1 MFFLLTQVLLWL
13 LVVLVIYNLL
23 TQWIPKDSL
32 ALLGSA
38 LLFVLIVLAF
48 FIPNDPFA
56 ASAWS
61 ILSLPIKPFGLVL
74 VLLIMAFSNAIQK
87 ISASDDKEYK
97 KREASRRTVK
107 NLSFTALLILWLCST
122 PFLVDKLAQQA
133 EAEIVNAERL
143 HQEVCTDKCPV
154 QTVQTAQTAQTAG
167 AIVVLG
173 QGTTKAGLPP
183 RMQIQ
188 LTELGDRLL
197 YAAQVYQDQL
207 NLKNNPSIIVC
218 AGHRPEFEIDLDTR
232 DLTIEAN
239 DIAKVLSK
247 MRVPIDKVIPVS
259 RAKDVYHCAEQ
270 VNAILATERLG
281 DRVLLVTSAINMR
294 RAQMTFEHLKIKVLA
309 RPTDFFTI
317 QQDAI
322 PKPRIRAESFVPNP
336 EALWLCSRIWDEY
349 LTTIYYFLRGWL
361 EVKVV

>member
-13 LVVLVIYNLL
+13 LVILVVYNLL

-32 ALLGSA
+32 AFLGSA
-38 LLFVLIVLAF
+38 LLVVVIVLAF
-48 FIPNDPFA
+48 LAPNDPFA
-56 ASAWS
+56 SSAWS

-87 ISASDDKEYK
+87 IPPLDDKEYK
-97 KREASRRTVK
+97 RREASRRTVR
-107 NLSFTALLILWLCST
+107 NLSFIALLILWLCST

-133 EAEIVNAERL
+133 ELEFLNSEAIR
-143 HQEVCTDKCPV
+143 QKICTDKCPV
-154 QTVQTAQTAQTAG
+154 QLSPADETAG

-173 QGTTKAGLPP
+173 QGTTKPNLPP

-188 LTELGDRLL
+188 LTELSDRLL

-207 NLKNNPSIIVC
+207 NLKNDPPIIVC
-218 AGHRPEFEIDLDTR
+218 AGYRPELEIDLDNR
-232 DLTIEAN
+232 NSTIESY
-239 DIAKVLSK
+239 DILKVLPK
-247 MRVPIDKVIPVS
+247 MRVPTSKILVEP
-259 RAKDVYHCAEQ
+259 RGKDVYHCGEE
-270 VNAILATERLG
+270 VRATLTKERLG
-281 DRVLLVTSAINMR
+281 DRVLLVTSAINMY

-309 RPTDFFTI
+309 RPTDFYTI
-317 QQDAI
+317 QQDAT

>member
-23 TQWIPKDSL
+23 TQWIPKDYF
-32 ALLGSA
+32 AFLGSA
-38 LLFVLIVLAF
+38 LLFILIVLAF

-87 ISASDDKEYK
+87 ISASEDKEYK

-122 PFLVDKLAQQA
+122 PFLVDKLAEQA
-133 EAEIVNAERL
+133 EAEIINAERIR
-143 HQEVCTDKCPV
+143 QEVCTDKCPV
-154 QTVQTAQTAQTAG
+154 QTVQTAQTAG

-197 YAAQVYQDQL
+197 YTAQVYQDQL
-207 NLKNNPSIIVC
+207 NLKNDPLIIVC
-218 AGHRPEFEIDLDTR
+218 AGYRPDLEINLDDR
-232 DLTIEAN
+232 NSTIEGY

-247 MRVPIDKVIPVS
+247 MRVTTSKIMVEP
-259 RAKDVYHCAEQ
+259 RGNDVYNCGEE
-270 VNAILATERLG
+270 VRATLTKERLG
-281 DRVLLVTSAINMR
+281 DRVLLIASAINMR

-309 RPTDFFTI
+309 RPTDFYTI

-336 EALWLCSRIWDEY
+336 EALLICSRIWDEY

-361 EVKVV
+361 DVKVV